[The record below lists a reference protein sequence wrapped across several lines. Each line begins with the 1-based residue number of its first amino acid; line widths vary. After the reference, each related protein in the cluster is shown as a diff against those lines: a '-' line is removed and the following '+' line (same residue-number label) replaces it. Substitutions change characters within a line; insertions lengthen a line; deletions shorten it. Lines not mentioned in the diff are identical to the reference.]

1 MANSWYLKPYFL
13 VSLVL
18 VVTFLL
24 LVEFST
30 REDVSL
36 LAKQNLALQNKILQ
50 SEKRM
55 SNAINELETSMKS
68 QLRRYS
74 VLNKPEDGQTP
85 GQLQE
90 NVWRTVNAF
99 EVLLFLSLCPPWTR
113 CRQLYNPVLAHLISA
128 TYRSLIHDWL
138 YLLFVHKAGRTV

>member
-99 EVLLFLSLCPPWTR
+99 EVIISHQLSVT
-113 CRQLYNPVLAHLISA
+113 
-128 TYRSLIHDWL
+128 
-138 YLLFVHKAGRTV
+138 